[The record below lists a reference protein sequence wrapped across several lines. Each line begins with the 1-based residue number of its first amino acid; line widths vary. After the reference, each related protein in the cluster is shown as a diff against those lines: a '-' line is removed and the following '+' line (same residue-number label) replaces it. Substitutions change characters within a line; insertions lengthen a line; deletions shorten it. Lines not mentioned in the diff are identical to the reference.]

1 MHLAETRK
9 DVTLR
14 TIALP
19 AGWESR
25 PRVTV
30 VSENTQVMASLF

>member
-1 MHLAETRK
+1 MHPDETRK

-14 TIALP
+14 TIASP
-19 AGWESR
+19 ARWESR

-30 VSENTQVMASLF
+30 VGENTQVVASLF